1 MGQILEGRIFLPFDL
16 IKSIEINDFLK
27 EKLEGY
33 ENEFE
38 QNDFLDM

>member
-1 MGQILEGRIFLPFDL
+1 VGCFSPFDL